1 MLTRALTVVY
11 IVLCFEMGLLLLVF
25 PWLPPWTANYFVHQ
39 YSWIEAA
46 ARNYYA
52 RGAVSGIGLADIG
65 LGVYETWRYRQQSR
79 ALTAISRV
87 SSP

>member
-11 IVLCFEMGLLLLVF
+11 IVLCFEMGLLLLFF
-25 PWLPPWTANYFVHQ
+25 PWLSPWTANYFVHQ
-39 YSWIEAA
+39 YSWVAVA

-79 ALTAISRV
+79 ALEASNRIS
-87 SSP
+87 SQ

>member
-1 MLTRALTVVY
+1 MLTRAVTVVY
-11 IVLCFEMGLLLLVF
+11 IVLCFAMGLLLLFV
-25 PWLPPWTANYFVHQ
+25 PWLSSWTANYFVHH
-39 YSWIEAA
+39 YPWIGAA

-65 LGVYETWRYRQQSR
+65 LGVYEAWRYRQQSR
-79 ALTAISRV
+79 ALAAVARM